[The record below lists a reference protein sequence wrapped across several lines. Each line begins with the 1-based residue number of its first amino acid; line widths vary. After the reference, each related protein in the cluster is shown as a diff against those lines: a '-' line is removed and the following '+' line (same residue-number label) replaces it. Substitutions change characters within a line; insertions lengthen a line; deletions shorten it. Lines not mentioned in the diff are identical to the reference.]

1 MYNYIGSDLQTRSRD
16 QDAKEYYRAMRQQRT
31 IVDDLRTKEGLID
44 EHKKKISELQVQ
56 LKDFATA
63 YEVGIWT

>member
-1 MYNYIGSDLQTRSRD
+1 
-16 QDAKEYYRAMRQQRT
+16 MRQQRT

-44 EHKKKISELQVQ
+44 EHKKKIIELQVQ

-63 YEVGIWT
+63 YEVGQLVITGTVYGEEYM

>member
-1 MYNYIGSDLQTRSRD
+1 
-16 QDAKEYYRAMRQQRT
+16 MRQQRT

-63 YEVGIWT
+63 YEVGIWTYA